1 MLTRLSTTALALS
14 LLAPTAAAQTLIAVE
29 WDGDV
34 YSIDAATG
42 NGTLIGQTGYTNASQ
57 QGHNAMAVDG
67 SGVIWVTFSR
77 ANGTSELFR
86 IDPNTGMATPSGVQ
100 IPIDVRGLAV
110 SPAGTMYAVT
120 NGSPDMLYTID
131 PATNTA
137 MLVGSTGLSILQSL
151 AWTNNTLYAWDLS
164 VGLVTIDPM
173 TGLATD
179 VNPAQG
185 AGSTPQFLTSDGNG
199 NLLGGR
205 NGLYFIDVTTG
216 VDTLIGTNSAYS
228 DVRGADLVGGGV
240 PYGQGC
246 AGSNGRTPT
255 LGGQGTGIAGSTLSL
270 IVNQGLG
277 NAPFAWGFGAG
288 RGNFPLPGGCSL
300 LINVPPVTATSAL
313 DAMGSSTLA
322 LTVPAGLSGV
332 MFNAQAV
339 ILDPNAPGG
348 GSLSATNGL
357 ELTLR

>member
-1 MLTRLSTTALALS
+1 MLTRFSTTALALS
-14 LLAPTAAAQTLIAVE
+14 LLAPTAVAQTLIAVE

-42 NGTLIGQTGYTNASQ
+42 DGTLIGQTGYTNASQ
-57 QGHNAMAVDG
+57 QGHNAMAVDA

-77 ANGTSELFR
+77 PGTAELFQ
-86 IDPNTGMATPSGVQ
+86 IDPNTGVATPSGAQ
-100 IPIDVRGLAV
+100 MPIDVRGLAI

-120 NGSPDMLYTID
+120 DGSPDMLYTID

-137 MLVGSTGLSILQSL
+137 TLVGATGLSILQSL
-151 AWTNNTLYAWDLS
+151 AWANNTLYAWDLS
-164 VGLVTIDPM
+164 IGLVTIDPM

-179 VNPAQG
+179 VNPSQG
-185 AGSTPQFLTSDGNG
+185 SGSNPQFLTSDGNG

-216 VDTLIGTNSAYS
+216 VDTLIGTNSTYT
-228 DVRGADLVGGGV
+228 DVRGADLLGGGA

-246 AGSNGRTPT
+246 AGSNGQTPT
-255 LGGQGTGIAGSTLSL
+255 LGSQGAGTAGSTLSL

-277 NAPFAWGFGAG
+277 NAPFVWAFGAG
-288 RGNFPLPGGCSL
+288 RGNFPLPGGCTL
-300 LINVPPVTATSAL
+300 LVNVPPVTAGSVL
-313 DAMGSSTLA
+313 DAAGSSTLA
-322 LTVPAGLSGV
+322 LTVPPGLSGV
-332 MFNAQAV
+332 MLNAQAV
-339 ILDPNAPGG
+339 IVDPNAPGG

-357 ELTLR
+357 EITLR